1 MQSYLTVP
9 QVCKA
14 TNLSRTTVYRRIRD
28 GSIPAVKIGGNV
40 RIPSNDLERTLQE
53 RKQPQQGSK

>member
-1 MQSYLTVP
+1 MQAYLTVP

-40 RIPSNDLERTLQE
+40 RIPSNDLERALQE

>member
-1 MQSYLTVP
+1 MQAYLTVP

-40 RIPSNDLERTLQE
+40 RIPAEDLERVLQQHMQ
-53 RKQPQQGSK
+53 RQIATR

>member
-1 MQSYLTVP
+1 MQAYLTIP

-40 RIPSNDLERTLQE
+40 RIPSSDLERTLQE